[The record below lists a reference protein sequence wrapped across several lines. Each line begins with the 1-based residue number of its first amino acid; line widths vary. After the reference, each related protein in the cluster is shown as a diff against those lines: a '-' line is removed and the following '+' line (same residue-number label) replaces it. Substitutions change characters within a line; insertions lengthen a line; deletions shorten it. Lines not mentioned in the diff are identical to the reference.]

1 MSVFAISGI
10 LIGTT
15 SIAMAVLMVLIGKE
29 RLHSIWGLFCVA
41 VAVWGFGGYQIAL
54 ARDPV
59 QAELWWRLTHIGVIF
74 IPVFFM
80 HFVSEFLEL
89 KNKVFVLALYALG
102 FFFLAVNSYGNLFI
116 ADMRWVFNE
125 FYYDSPPGI
134 FYIPFTAFFVG
145 LVIYS
150 HFMLWKALKTAT
162 GLKKKQI
169 QYFFAGMLVSFAG
182 GSLSFL
188 PVYRIDVYPVFNL
201 AAFLYTPIL
210 TFAILRKHLFDIRVF
225 LTQFLVGAIAVLL
238 LVNFFTSKGVV
249 EYAWK
254 GAMFIAFL
262 FAGYLLIKSVLNE
275 IKIREQ
281 LQAALLKL
289 QELDKAKSEFLSI
302 ASHQLRA
309 PLTAIKGYLSMLM
322 EGTYGAVGEEQKRP
336 MQNVYDSNERMIK
349 LVNDL
354 LNISRIESG
363 RVEVKLEEG
372 SIQEILEGVAQEL
385 QVKAHEKRL
394 DLVVEKPTSPLPLFR
409 FDKEKIRNVIL
420 NLVDNA
426 IHYTEQGS
434 VSLNAKVQM
443 IHDKNA
449 MVIQVKDTGLGMSQ
463 EEIARLFQ
471 SFTRG
476 ETGNRAWAE
485 GSGLGLYIAKQ
496 FVALHKGKISAESK
510 GANQGS
516 TFIVELPLA

>member
-1 MSVFAISGI
+1 MNVFALSGI

-15 SIAMAVLMVLIGKE
+15 STAMAVLMILIGKE
-29 RLHSIWGLFCVA
+29 KLHHIWGLFCTA
-41 VAVWGFGGYQIAL
+41 VAVWGFGAYQIATTSNI
-54 ARDPV
+54 A
-59 QAELWWRLTHIGVIF
+59 QAELWWRITHLGVIF
-74 IPVFFM
+74 IPILFM
-80 HFVSEFLEL
+80 HFVSEFLKL
-89 KNKVFVLALYALG
+89 KNKPFIVSLYTLGFLFLALNAKG
-102 FFFLAVNSYGNLFI
+102 DLFI
-116 ADMRWVFNE
+116 ASMRWVFNQ

-134 FYIPFTAFFVG
+134 FYIPFTFFFIG
-145 LVIYS
+145 LVILS
-150 HFMLWKALKTAT
+150 HYILWRALRTAT

-188 PVYRIDVYPVFNL
+188 PVYGIDFYPIFNL
-201 AAFLYTPIL
+201 FAFLYTPIL
-210 TFAILRKHLFDIRVF
+210 TFAILRKQLFDIRLV
-225 LTQFLVGAIAVLL
+225 LTQFLVGAIAILL
-238 LVNFFTSKGVV
+238 LFNFFTSSSFF

-254 GAMFIAFL
+254 GTLFVAFL
-262 FAGYLLIKSVLNE
+262 LAGYLLIKSVLNE
-275 IKIREQ
+275 IRIREQ
-281 LQAALLKL
+281 LEEALTKLK
-289 QELDKAKSEFLSI
+289 ELDKAKSEFLSI

-322 EGTYGAVGEEQKRP
+322 EGTYGTVGEQQKRP

-363 RVEVKLEEG
+363 KVEMKMEEG
-372 SIQEILEGVAQEL
+372 SVEKILESVVQEL

-394 DLVVEKPTSPLPLFR
+394 DLVFEKPQSPLSLFR
-409 FDKEKIRNVIL
+409 FDKEKMRNVVL

-434 VSLNAKVQM
+434 VKVQARQTAQNT
-443 IHDKNA
+443 IIS
-449 MVIQVKDTGLGMSQ
+449 VTDTGLGMRE

-496 FVALHKGKISAESK
+496 FVALHRGRIWAESK
-510 GANQGS
+510 GQGKGS
-516 TFIVELPLA
+516 TFFVELPLA

>member
-1 MSVFAISGI
+1 MNVFALSGI

-15 SIAMAVLMVLIGKE
+15 STAMAVLMILIGKE
-29 RLHSIWGLFCVA
+29 KLHNIWGLFCTA
-41 VAVWGFGGYQIAL
+41 VAVWGFGAYQIATTSNI
-54 ARDPV
+54 A
-59 QAELWWRLTHIGVIF
+59 QAELWWRITHLGVIF
-74 IPVFFM
+74 IPILFM
-80 HFVSEFLEL
+80 HFVSEFLKL
-89 KNKVFVLALYALG
+89 KNKPFIVSLYTLGFLFLALNAKG
-102 FFFLAVNSYGNLFI
+102 DLFI
-116 ADMRWVFNE
+116 ASMRWVFNQ

-134 FYIPFTAFFVG
+134 FYIPFTVFFIG
-145 LVIYS
+145 LVILS
-150 HFMLWKALKTAT
+150 HYILWKALKTST

-169 QYFFAGMLVSFAG
+169 QYFFVGMLVSFAG

-188 PVYRIDVYPVFNL
+188 PVYHIDVYPFFNL

-281 LQAALLKL
+281 LQAALLKF

-409 FDKEKIRNVIL
+409 FDKEK
-420 NLVDNA
+420 
-426 IHYTEQGS
+426 S
-434 VSLNAKVQM
+434 
-443 IHDKNA
+443 
-449 MVIQVKDTGLGMSQ
+449 
-463 EEIARLFQ
+463 EE
-471 SFTRG
+471 
-476 ETGNRAWAE
+476 
-485 GSGLGLYIAKQ
+485 
-496 FVALHKGKISAESK
+496 
-510 GANQGS
+510 
-516 TFIVELPLA
+516 